1 MPWKECSVMDE
12 RLQFVARRLAGE
24 AMVELCREF
33 GISRKT
39 GYKIFDR
46 YQESGLEALTDRSR
60 RPGRYGNQLPQQV
73 ESAILTL
80 KREKPHW
87 GARKIRERLLRRFS
101 CEVRVPARSTIHAV
115 LDRHGLVQCRG
126 RKRHRAQGTPLS
138 VGQKPNDLW
147 CTDYKGEFRLGNKKY
162 CYPLTVTDHASRYLL
177 LCEALESTCE
187 SLAFT
192 AFARLFQQRGL
203 PRSIR
208 SDTGVPFASP
218 NSLFQLSKL
227 SVWWLRLGITI
238 ERIRPGHP
246 QQNGRHERM
255 HLTLKNETTHPAGAN
270 SLQQQSKFDAFR
282 EEFNNE
288 RPHQALD
295 MKCPAEIY
303 TSSPRP
309 YRGLPELAY
318 PFHDTTIQVT
328 CCGRICLHRK
338 KINLSTVFAGQ
349 AVGLKEVE
357 EGIWLGGVEMWR
369 GGLGAAYLLP
379 ALSSAGASIASPCFR
394 FHIPLIEPDGPI
406 SGIRLS
412 EKGSRGRPREIAR
425 PLGKADKA
433 QHIVQGVLRKPL
445 GPRP

>member
-1 MPWKECSVMDE
+1 MDE

-60 RPGRYGNQLPQQV
+60 RPWRYGNQLPQQV

-192 AFARLFQQRGL
+192 AFARLFQERGL

-208 SDTGVPFASP
+208 SDNGVPFASP

-246 QQNGRHERM
+246 QQNGRHERL

-303 TSSPRP
+303 TSSPCP

-328 CCGRICLHRK
+328 CCGRICYTERK
-338 KINLSTVFAGQ
+338 LISA
-349 AVGLKEVE
+349 
-357 EGIWLGGVEMWR
+357 R
-369 GGLGAAYLLP
+369 
-379 ALSSAGASIASPCFR
+379 SSPV
-394 FHIPLIEPDGPI
+394 
-406 SGIRLS
+406 
-412 EKGSRGRPREIAR
+412 R
-425 PLGKADKA
+425 PLVSKKSKKEFGWL
-433 QHIVQGVLRKPL
+433 VLWIMIWATSIWRR
-445 GPRP
+445 GPYNL